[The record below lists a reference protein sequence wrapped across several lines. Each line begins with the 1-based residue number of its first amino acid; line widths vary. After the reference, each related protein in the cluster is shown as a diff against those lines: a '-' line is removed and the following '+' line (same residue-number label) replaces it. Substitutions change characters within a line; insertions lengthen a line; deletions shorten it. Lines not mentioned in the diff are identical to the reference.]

1 MLPSKLVFPI
11 HFPLCKLFESNGM
24 TDFLGWFCSG
34 WICSRSAVLV
44 HTATR
49 REQYHKWCMDTRRP
63 ACLPW
68 NHSGKVSS
76 KAYSQGYVLMALLV
90 LTLCRRHYDLNAK
103 NRYHQKYY
111 LLFQGDILV
120 MDLHGNMVGKS
131 NLKPGVAITEMAWN
145 CERFNMEE
153 QSGSNENGQQNLNI
167 FPPTSNNAQQ
177 PKQPQPYL
185 RPDGNV

>member
-1 MLPSKLVFPI
+1 
-11 HFPLCKLFESNGM
+11 
-24 TDFLGWFCSG
+24 
-34 WICSRSAVLV
+34 
-44 HTATR
+44 
-49 REQYHKWCMDTRRP
+49 
-63 ACLPW
+63 
-68 NHSGKVSS
+68 
-76 KAYSQGYVLMALLV
+76 
-90 LTLCRRHYDLNAK
+90 
-103 NRYHQKYY
+103 
-111 LLFQGDILV
+111 

-185 RPDGNV
+185 RPDGKKDMFCLLFCSGHSATEINFGRLNKPLILCKQNQVIQ